1 MEIRKY
7 GKKKV
12 LIADENKQIRDVNDV
27 YIPATE
33 TEKEHKPYYATII
46 FLADNFDDSKLNELY
61 VEEEMGEAE

>member
-1 MEIRKY
+1 MEIRRY

-12 LIADENKQIRDVNDV
+12 LIADENKQIRDVDDV

-46 FLADNFDDSKLNELY
+46 FLADNFEDSKLNELY
-61 VEEEMGEAE
+61 VEEEMREVE